1 MITRKDFESGK
12 LSPIDAE
19 AYMIGLRSNGHYG
32 KAPEIDGD
40 LARKNYPILFCGK
53 IEDISYREPVR
64 GENPKKHGHEDKPHK
79 DDLFGRAGWK
89 D

>member
-1 MITRKDFESGK
+1 MITRKDFESGR

-19 AYMIGLRSNGHYG
+19 AYMTGLRPNGQYG
-32 KAPEIDGD
+32 KAPEIDVD
-40 LARKNYPILFCGK
+40 LARMNYPILFCGK

-64 GENPKKHGHEDKPHK
+64 GENPRKRGHDRPHK
-79 DDLFGRAGWK
+79 DDLFGRARWK